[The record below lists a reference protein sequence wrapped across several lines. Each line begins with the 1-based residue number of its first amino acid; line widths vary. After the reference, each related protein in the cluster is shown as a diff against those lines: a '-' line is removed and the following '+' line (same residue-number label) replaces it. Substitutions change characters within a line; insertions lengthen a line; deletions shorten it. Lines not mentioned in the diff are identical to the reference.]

1 MSKKTFALAGA
12 LLAALPLAAA
22 ADVSKEDLRKLVAA
36 GLSDEVVLAYVK
48 ANGPVAKLS
57 ADDLIDLKKA
67 GASDKILAAAAA
79 PVATPAPAVQERV
92 IQQQPVVQTT
102 YVQTPAYTSSY
113 YYGGYGGYGYYP
125 YYGYGY
131 GYPSYYSSGYY
142 SSGYCAPRVS
152 GTVYVGHSSHGH
164 SHGASVGIR
173 IRR

>member
-79 PVATPAPAVQERV
+79 PSAPAPVVQERIV
-92 IQQQPVVQTT
+92 QQPVVQTT
-102 YVQTPAYTSSY
+102 YVETPVYTSSY
-113 YYGGYGGYGYYP
+113 YYGGYGYYGYYP
-125 YYGYGY
+125 YYGYTNC
-131 GYPSYYSSGYY
+131 YPRYSYS

-152 GTVYVGHSSHGH
+152 GGVYIGHSSHGH
-164 SHGASVGIR
+164 SASVGIR